1 MKAGFNTV
9 QPTKV
14 GILPPKMVVEWDY
27 NVTSSTWTI
36 SDLAYF
42 DQFDGLWASDFGI
55 FWNTPTPNTFGRI
68 CNDDPTSFSA
78 KLKPP
83 TSWIGMI
90 GGTTK
95 LWFVVCS
102 GFSWPLEVSIFQT
115 LVALQSCGTE
125 RHREEAVQR
134 WAGNPWAPLQG
145 WADGTREHIV
155 VTSRR
160 WTLIVS
166 VYMHTHI
173 YIYIYHF
180 IHIYIII
187 VVISVVHSWSVYIY
201 IFI

>member
-173 YIYIYHF
+173 YIYHF
-180 IHIYIII
+180 IHIYIYHHC
-187 VVISVVHSWSVYIY
+187 SH
-201 IFI
+201 